1 MNQVNAV
8 EKRPLEKRL
17 MTRSDFV
24 GMYRVSYDILRKHIH
39 NGNIEIHLIGTT
51 IHIDA
56 DEALA
61 SIGNPPLRH
70 CSRGSDLFA

>member
-1 MNQVNAV
+1 MTQVNLV
-8 EKRPLEKRL
+8 ENRPAQKRL

-24 GMYRVSYDILRKHIH
+24 GMYRVSYDRLKKHIQ

-51 IHIDA
+51 IYIDA

-61 SIGNPPLRH
+61 SIGNPPPRQVSLIN
-70 CSRGSDLFA
+70 DLFR

>member
-1 MNQVNAV
+1 MTLQDYL
-8 EKRPLEKRL
+8 EKRPDQKRL

-24 GMYRVSYDILRKHIH
+24 GMYRVAHDTLKKHIN

-61 SIGNPPLRH
+61 ATGNPPLRH
-70 CSRGSDLFA
+70 SMPLPDLFS

>member
-1 MNQVNAV
+1 MTIQ
-8 EKRPLEKRL
+8 ELERLSTTHKRL

-24 GMYRVSYDILRKHIH
+24 GMYRCAHSTLARYIKSGD
-39 NGNIEIHLIGTT
+39 IEIHLIGTI

-61 SIGNPPLRH
+61 VTGNPKLRH
-70 CSRGSDLFA
+70 SSMVNDLFA

>member
-1 MNQVNAV
+1 MTQANLV
-8 EKRPLEKRL
+8 EKRPTHKRL

-24 GMYRVSYDILRKHIH
+24 GMYRVSYDTLKKHIQ

-56 DEALA
+56 DEAL
-61 SIGNPPLRH
+61 SSVGNPPLRH
-70 CSRGSDLFA
+70 NSTINDLFA

>member
-1 MNQVNAV
+1 MSQVNLV
-8 EKRPLEKRL
+8 EKRSSRTRL

-24 GMYRVSYDILRKHIH
+24 GMYRVSYDTLKKHIR

-56 DEALA
+56 DEAL
-61 SIGNPPLRH
+61 SSMGKPPLRH
-70 CSRGSDLFA
+70 ASSIHDLFA

>member
-1 MNQVNAV
+1 VTLQDYL
-8 EKRPLEKRL
+8 EKRPDQKRL

-24 GMYRVSYDILRKHIH
+24 GMYRVAHDTLKKHIQ

-61 SIGNPPLRH
+61 ATGNPPLRH
-70 CSRGSDLFA
+70 SSRINDLFS